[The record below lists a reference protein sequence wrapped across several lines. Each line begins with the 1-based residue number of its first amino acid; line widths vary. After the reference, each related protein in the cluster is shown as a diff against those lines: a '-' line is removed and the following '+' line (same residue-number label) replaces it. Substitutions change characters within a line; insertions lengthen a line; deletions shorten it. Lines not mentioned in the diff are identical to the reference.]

1 MIDLFGRL
9 IMLRNNDS
17 DHYEFNVK
25 VNDNGIVF
33 LAQQYLDVIEIISPL
48 EIRDRVRK
56 ALIHAVELYK

>member
-1 MIDLFGRL
+1 
-9 IMLRNNDS
+9 MLRNNDS